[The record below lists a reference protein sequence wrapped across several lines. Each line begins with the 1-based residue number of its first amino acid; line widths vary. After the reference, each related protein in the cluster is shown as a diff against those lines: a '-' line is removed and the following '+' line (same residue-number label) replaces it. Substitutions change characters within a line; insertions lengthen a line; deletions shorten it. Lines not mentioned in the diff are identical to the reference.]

1 MWPGSKLLRLLV
13 ALVIGPTSLNEGE
26 GLLPGRRV
34 WLERSWGGE
43 DEGGGLQNKGRGHR
57 KTRSI
62 RKLIKGQR
70 RKPHQQTN
78 ITMDTRV
85 IRNNEG
91 TRREERAASMI
102 DDRKQEQRPDVTQV
116 GRTRIAKN
124 KMRHLPA
131 PEALTPGRFLTG
143 PDQ

>member
-78 ITMDTRV
+78 ITMDAGV

-102 DDRKQEQRPDVTQV
+102 DDRKQEQRPDVTQS
-116 GRTRIAKN
+116 RKN
-124 KMRHLPA
+124 
-131 PEALTPGRFLTG
+131 T
-143 PDQ
+143 DC